1 MFLENTS
8 YIKEDIEEMITER
21 FKNIIAGKGP
31 MISRIAVK
39 VAIDSLFSETIVEA
53 CCCGFRIEIS
63 RDCIIHR
70 AYKKQEP
77 ELLRQNENEG

>member
-1 MFLENTS
+1 MFLENTY

-53 CCCGFRIEIS
+53 CCCGIEIS
-63 RDCIIHR
+63 RDHR

-77 ELLRQNENEG
+77 ELLRQNENEE